1 MIVAMMMV
9 AITNATASKKKYIT
23 EDKDHNLDDRIVK
36 LQKPLLQGLFSPRIL
51 SPHLFT

>member
-9 AITNATASKKKYIT
+9 VTTNATASKKKYIT
-23 EDKDHNLDDRIVK
+23 EDKDHNLDDRLVK
-36 LQKPLLQGLFSPRIL
+36 LQKPLLQGLL